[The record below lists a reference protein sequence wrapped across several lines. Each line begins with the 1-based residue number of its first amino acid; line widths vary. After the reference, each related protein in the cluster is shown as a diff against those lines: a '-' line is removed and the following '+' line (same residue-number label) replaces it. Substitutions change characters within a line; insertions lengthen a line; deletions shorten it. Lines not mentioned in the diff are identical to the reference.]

1 MEAIP
6 HTFHL
11 LLRTSST
18 FRQVFGRS
26 VRIQRDLH
34 HVLTNARK
42 LPHAI
47 SHGQPYASY
56 IAGEVQF
63 TSGLPSSALFSCAWE
78 SIMCEFLDAGR
89 VKTANWM
96 QETLLTYSSE
106 QQNWSAKWQSGLT
119 VSFPP
124 PGNGTATCHQSLE
137 RYNGV
142 LKCALPCKYHTWSL
156 SVVTP
161 LVEETARGI
170 MRADPSV
177 TAFSLL
183 MRPPVT

>member
-56 IAGEVQF
+56 IAGEVQIYF
-63 TSGLPSSALFSCAWE
+63 WIAIQRFVQLRMGE
-78 SIMCEFLDAGR
+78 
-89 VKTANWM
+89 
-96 QETLLTYSSE
+96 
-106 QQNWSAKWQSGLT
+106 
-119 VSFPP
+119 
-124 PGNGTATCHQSLE
+124 
-137 RYNGV
+137 
-142 LKCALPCKYHTWSL
+142 YH
-156 SVVTP
+156 V
-161 LVEETARGI
+161 
-170 MRADPSV
+170 
-177 TAFSLL
+177 
-183 MRPPVT
+183 